1 MSKKNKMFIIAF
13 LAINV
18 IYVAF
23 VLGSKLFDFNKGES
37 PTISFSTNE
46 IAVSVK
52 ASEKELLAGVTASD
66 KEDGNISK
74 DVFIYG
80 ISTFDQNKSRTVTYA
95 VFDSDSNLVRSS
107 RKIKYSDY
115 TAPKFTATKP
125 IVNMSLM
132 GTESAIGA
140 TSCVDGNISDKVSVS
155 KVEKDSMTT
164 IYKYNVTDSTGT
176 SSSFE
181 INDELNLKG
190 LLEGNLTIN
199 LKKYIVYVKK
209 GTVLNPASYIA
220 SVETSLGK
228 QNELKS
234 LVVSETNYDMT
245 KEGVYE
251 VKYTLNRSN
260 GDYGVTKLIVI
271 VE

>member
-23 VLGSKLFDFNKGES
+23 VLGSKLFDCSKGES
-37 PTISFSTNE
+37 PTITFNSNE
-46 IAVSVK
+46 ITVSVK
-52 ASEKELLAGVTASD
+52 AGEKELLAGVTASD

-95 VFDSDSNLVRSS
+95 VFDSDSNLVKSS

-115 TAPKFTATKP
+115 TAPKFTALSSLM
-125 IVNMSLM
+125 NMSLNNSDNSYV
-132 GTESAIGA
+132 GAI
-140 TSCVDGNISDKVSVS
+140 SSVDGNIGNKVSIT
-155 KVEKDSMTT
+155 KFDNEFLTT
-164 IYKYNVTDSTGT
+164 YKYNVTDSTGT
-176 SSSFE
+176 TSSLEVDDE
-181 INDELNLKG
+181 ITLNSILSNIK
-190 LLEGNLTIN
+190 IN

-209 GTVLNPASYIA
+209 GTVLNPVSYIA

-260 GDYGVTKLIVI
+260 GDYGITKLIVI